1 MTENPAR
8 DILVRVRQ
16 QASVCKAQGYPET
29 HAFLTELGDE
39 IERLRMRLAV
49 VGAADA
55 QAGKT
60 ASQSQPR
67 PAGDERKH
75 LTVVPFANPKDRTD
89 G

>member
-1 MTENPAR
+1 MMDR
-8 DILVRVRQ
+8 DILIRARQ

-55 QAGKT
+55 QAV
-60 ASQSQPR
+60 ASVK
-67 PAGDERKH
+67 DEAH
-75 LTVVPFANPKDRTD
+75 

>member
-1 MTENPAR
+1 MDR
-8 DILVRVRQ
+8 DILTRVRQ
-16 QASVCKAQGYPET
+16 QASVCKAQGFKET

-55 QAGKT
+55 QAI
-60 ASQSQPR
+60 AS
-67 PAGDERKH
+67 A
-75 LTVVPFANPKDRTD
+75 KDQAH